1 MAFFCPVRLIKNIKD
16 RLIRDA
22 TSAKPAIRVNLQF
35 FAEEGPG
42 GERTEKATPRK
53 KQKAREKGQVLQ
65 SREISSA
72 VVLLIA
78 FVSIKL
84 LGGYMFKEA
93 GAFFRLCVGD
103 LAINFDVESINEQMR
118 LAGLVLTQIVKITGP
133 VFAIVLVVGI
143 TASFAQVGA
152 LFTLEPLKPKFSK
165 LNPVNGIKRIF
176 SLRGLTELIKS
187 ILKIVI
193 IGVVAWNSIR
203 AEENY
208 IVKLMDQ
215 DLASAA
221 VYISSIAIDVAIKIC
236 AMMII
241 IAVLDYGYQW
251 WQYEKDLRM
260 TKHEVKE
267 EYREREGSPE
277 VRQRIRQR
285 QREMSMRRMLTEVPK
300 ADVIITNPTHYA
312 VAIQYDAEKAPA
324 PIVTAKGIDYM
335 ALRIK
340 EIAKEN
346 GVETVENKPLAQ
358 ALYKSVDIG
367 QQIPPE
373 LYQAVAEILAFVY
386 RIKGKVPAG
395 AYS

>member
-203 AEENY
+203 AEENN

-221 VYISSIAIDVAIKIC
+221 VYISSTAIDVAIKIC

>member
-1 MAFFCPVRLIKNIKD
+1 M
-16 RLIRDA
+16 
-22 TSAKPAIRVNLQF
+22 
-35 FAEEGPG
+35 
-42 GERTEKATPRK
+42 
-53 KQKAREKGQVLQ
+53 
-65 SREISSA
+65 
-72 VVLLIA
+72 
-78 FVSIKL
+78 
-84 LGGYMFKEA
+84 
-93 GAFFRLCVGD
+93 
-103 LAINFDVESINEQMR
+103 
-118 LAGLVLTQIVKITGP
+118 LTQIVKITGP

-203 AEENY
+203 AEENN

-221 VYISSIAIDVAIKIC
+221 VYISSTAIDVAIKIC

>member
-1 MAFFCPVRLIKNIKD
+1 MAFFFPVRLLKSIKY
-16 RLIRDA
+16 RLNKNELTVNPVIR
-22 TSAKPAIRVNLQF
+22 INLQF

-72 VVLLIA
+72 LVLLIV
-78 FVSIKL
+78 FLSIKL
-84 LGGYMFKEA
+84 LGGYMFQEVE
-93 GAFFRLCVGD
+93 AFFRLCVGD
-103 LAINFDVESINEQMR
+103 LAINFDVESINELMR
-118 LAGLVLTQIVKITGP
+118 LAGP
-133 VFAIVLVVGI
+133 VFVQLIKIIGPILAIALVI
-143 TASFAQVGA
+143 SFAASFAQVGA

-165 LNPVNGIKRIF
+165 LNPFNGIKRIF
-176 SLRGLTELIKS
+176 SIRGLVELVKS
-187 ILKIVI
+187 LMKITI
-193 IGVVAWNSIR
+193 IGVVAWQSIR
-203 AEENY
+203 AEENH

-221 VYISSIAIDVAIKIC
+221 VYISSTAIDIAIKIC
-236 AMMII
+236 AMMLI

-267 EYREREGSPE
+267 EYREMEGSPE
-277 VRQRIRQR
+277 TRQRIRQK

-300 ADVIITNPTHYA
+300 ADVVITNPTHYA
-312 VAIQYDAEKAPA
+312 VAIKYDADKAPA
-324 PIVTAKGIDYM
+324 PVVIAKGMDYM
-335 ALRIK
+335 AIRIK

-358 ALYKSVDIG
+358 TLYKSVDIG

-386 RIKGKVPAG
+386 KLKGKVPAR
-395 AYS
+395 A

>member
-1 MAFFCPVRLIKNIKD
+1 MAFFFPVRLLKSIKY
-16 RLIRDA
+16 RLNKNEL
-22 TSAKPAIRVNLQF
+22 TVNPAIRINLQF

-72 VVLLIA
+72 LVLLIV

-84 LGGYMFKEA
+84 LGGYMFQEVE
-93 GAFFRLCVGD
+93 AFFRLCVGE
-103 LAINFDVESINEQMR
+103 LAINFDVESINELMR
-118 LAGLVLTQIVKITGP
+118 LVGLVLTQLVKIIGP
-133 VFAIVLVVGI
+133 VFAIVLVVSV
-143 TASFAQVGA
+143 TAGFAQVGA

-165 LNPVNGIKRIF
+165 LNPFNGIKRIF
-176 SLRGLTELIKS
+176 SLRGLVELVKS
-187 ILKIVI
+187 LMKITI
-193 IGVVAWNSIR
+193 IGVVAWQSIR
-203 AEENY
+203 AEENH

-221 VYISSIAIDVAIKIC
+221 VYISSTAIDIAIK
-236 AMMII
+236 
-241 IAVLDYGYQW
+241 W

-267 EYREREGSPE
+267 EYREMEGSPE
-277 VRQRIRQR
+277 TRQRIRQK

-300 ADVIITNPTHYA
+300 ADVVITNPTHYA
-312 VAIQYDAEKAPA
+312 VAIKYDADKAPA
-324 PIVTAKGIDYM
+324 PVVIAKGMDYM

-386 RIKGKVPAG
+386 RLKGKVPAR
-395 AYS
+395 A

>member
-203 AEENY
+203 AEENN